1 MYFIWFFY
9 ICLTNLFFVLAFDP
23 FTHSLSISSLAWYD
37 YDLVP
42 YQKERYETELEK
54 TFEEREKYLKEKGI
68 EIPTDHLKPKTFK
81 GSETEWQ
88 QLVKERKSSDYYNK
102 IAEIESEQIVKEQ
115 RNREQTHQY
124 AIPGEKILKA
134 TQAKDMAAKYME
146 SLWVKLYFL
155 M

>member
-1 MYFIWFFY
+1 MFY
-9 ICLTNLFFVLAFDP
+9 KSNFLFFAFNP
-23 FTHSLSISSLAWYD
+23 FTHFFSISSLAWYD

-68 EIPTDHLKPKTFK
+68 EIPTDHLKPKNFK

-88 QLVKERKSSDYYNK
+88 QLVKEKKCSDYYNK

-146 SLWVKLYFL
+146 SL
-155 M
+155 

>member
-1 MYFIWFFY
+1 MF
-9 ICLTNLFFVLAFDP
+9 
-23 FTHSLSISSLAWYD
+23 SIFSIAWYD

-68 EIPTDHLKPKTFK
+68 EIPTDHLKPKNFK
-81 GSETEWQ
+81 GTETEWQ
-88 QLVKERKSSDYYNK
+88 QLVKERKSSDYYTK

-115 RNREQTHQY
+115 RNREQSHQY

-146 SLWVKLYFL
+146 SL
-155 M
+155 